1 MADCHASG
9 SRQPEKHG
17 PGIDEAD
24 ESVMIAIRALGD
36 MRSQRMQETAPESSN
51 TTPPRASSS
60 TASPVNPSHANE
72 DSAATTA
79 SPSAQFVS
87 RVSTL
92 PLVNTAIRVYEHG
105 KISSRV
111 VKVRITVVFYVG
123 CS

>member
-17 PGIDEAD
+17 PEIDEAD

-51 TTPPRASSS
+51 TTSPGAPSSMVLPVESSNAEEDS
-60 TASPVNPSHANE
+60 TVTVASPG
-72 DSAATTA
+72 
-79 SPSAQFVS
+79 AQFVS

-105 KISSRV
+105 KNSSRV
-111 VKVRITVVFYVG
+111 VKVRTTALLYER
-123 CS
+123 